1 MTASAIVV
9 SATTRRHRW
18 LGVSALPFCVLAVA
32 LLFGWHL
39 AVGARSIPLGTV
51 LQAFWHFDAS
61 QFDHLIIRQLRLP
74 RALMATL
81 VGASLAVAGAL
92 MQGVTRNPLAEP
104 GILGLM
110 AGAAFAVVM
119 VVGVFHWLDGLWLPW
134 VAAFGALVTA
144 LVVWLIA
151 QWAPGGATPL
161 TLTLAGAAIT
171 AFLTALISV
180 AHLLNQD
187 SFEQLRVWL
196 TGSLAGQGKDLIG
209 IAIPWLL
216 LALVLALLLAP
227 KVTLLAMGDEVALG
241 LGVRTGWLKV
251 QVLICVVALTA
262 GSVALAGPLGFVG
275 LVIPHAVR
283 LFFGSDYRWIVPYSA
298 LIGAGYLLGIDI
310 IARLI
315 LRPQEIATG
324 IVTALVG
331 APLFIHLVRRRAR

>member
-1 MTASAIVV
+1 MTAAAVANPGS
-9 SATTRRHRW
+9 RQHLW
-18 LGVSALPFCVLAVA
+18 LGLSALPLCLLVIAVLFA
-32 LLFGWHL
+32 WHL
-39 AVGARSIPLGTV
+39 AVGARPVPLGTV
-51 LQAFWHFDAS
+51 FQALLHFDPS
-61 QFDHLIIRQLRLP
+61 QFDHIIVRQLRLP
-74 RALMATL
+74 RALMAVL
-81 VGASLAVAGAL
+81 VGASLSVSGAL
-92 MQGVTRNPLAEP
+92 LQGVTRNPLAEP
-104 GILGLM
+104 HILGLM
-110 AGAAFAVVM
+110 AGASFAVVM
-119 VVGVFHWLDGLWLPW
+119 VIGVFNWLDGFWLPW
-134 VAAFGALVTA
+134 VAALGALVAA

-196 TGSLAGQGKDLIG
+196 VGSLAGSGRDLIWVALPWLG
-209 IAIPWLL
+209 IALALAML
-216 LALVLALLLAP
+216 LAN
-227 KVTLLAMGDEVALG
+227 KVTILAMGDEVALG

-251 QVLICVVALTA
+251 QALLCVVALTA
-262 GSVALAGPLGFVG
+262 GSVALAGPLAFVG

-298 LIGAGYLLGIDI
+298 LIGAAYLLGVDI

-331 APLFIHLVRRRAR
+331 APLFIHLVRQRAR

>member
-1 MTASAIVV
+1 
-9 SATTRRHRW
+9 
-18 LGVSALPFCVLAVA
+18 
-32 LLFGWHL
+32 
-39 AVGARSIPLGTV
+39 
-51 LQAFWHFDAS
+51 
-61 QFDHLIIRQLRLP
+61 
-74 RALMATL
+74 
-81 VGASLAVAGAL
+81 

-119 VVGVFHWLDGLWLPW
+119 VVGVFQWLGGFWLPW
-134 VAAFGALVTA
+134 VAALGALITA

-161 TLTLAGAAIT
+161 TLTLAGAAVT
-171 AFLTALISV
+171 AFLTALISI

-196 TGSLAGQGKDLIG
+196 TGSLAGQGKDLLW
-209 IAIPWLL
+209 IAAPW
-216 LALVLALLLAP
+216 LVLALALAMVLAS
-227 KVTLLAMGDEVALG
+227 KVTILAMGDEVALG
-241 LGVRTGWLKV
+241 LGVRTGWLKI
-251 QVLICVVALTA
+251 QTLICVVALTA

-275 LVIPHAVR
+275 LVIPHVVR

-298 LIGAGYLLGIDI
+298 LIGAGYLLGVDI

-331 APLFIHLVRRRAR
+331 APLFIHLVRQRAR

>member
-1 MTASAIVV
+1 MTAVAVAPTAS
-9 SATTRRHRW
+9 RQHLW
-18 LGVSALPFCVLAVA
+18 LGLSALPLCLLVVTI
-32 LLFGWHL
+32 LFGWHL

-51 LQAFWHFDAS
+51 FQALLHFDAS
-61 QFDHLIIRQLRLP
+61 QFDHLIVRQLRLP
-74 RALMATL
+74 RALMAVL
-81 VGASLAVAGAL
+81 VGASLSVAGAL

-119 VVGVFHWLDGLWLPW
+119 VVGVFQWLGGFWLPW
-134 VAAFGALVTA
+134 IAALGALITA

-196 TGSLAGQGKDLIG
+196 TGSLAGSGRDLLWF
-209 IAIPWLL
+209 ALPWLV
-216 LALVLALLLAP
+216 LALALALLLAP
-227 KVTLLAMGDEVALG
+227 KVTLLAMGDEIALG
-241 LGVRTGWLKV
+241 LGVRTGWLKI
-251 QVLICVVALTA
+251 QTLICVVALTA
-262 GSVALAGPLGFVG
+262 GCVALAGPLGFVG
-275 LVIPHAVR
+275 LVIPHVVR

-298 LIGAGYLLGIDI
+298 LIGAGYLLGVDI

-315 LRPQEIATG
+315 VRPQEIATG

-331 APLFIHLVRRRAR
+331 APLFIHLVRQRAR